1 MSLPVSCPQ
10 FSRVCDVLDPGFLL
24 IVCSEYS
31 SSDPPS
37 ATVEQNKYSCS
48 AVQELLDGHFV
59 TLDENSTRNI
69 AQLGGPK
76 LFSHSILFHVYYINF
91 QIRRL
96 LPEDRETVV
105 VVNLYVYNLLSIY
118 WRPKGLLFK
127 LSSHLPMY

>member
-37 ATVEQNKYSCS
+37 ATVEQNEYSCS

-69 AQLGGPK
+69 AQLGGSNSSVTA
-76 LFSHSILFHVYYINF
+76 FYSTFITSIFKSDGCF
-91 QIRRL
+91 QKIVRL
-96 LPEDRETVV
+96 
-105 VVNLYVYNLLSIY
+105 
-118 WRPKGLLFK
+118 
-127 LSSHLPMY
+127 